1 MTLGEIAYN
10 AYCKS
15 HSWQPAATFNE
26 LMPEL
31 KTAWDESA
39 KAVVEECVTMLNS
52 ERTKQPH

>member
-15 HSWQPAATFNE
+15 HGGSSPRFNE
-26 LMPEL
+26 LIPEL

-39 KAVVEECVTMLNS
+39 KAVVEECLTMLNKA
-52 ERTKQPH
+52 RTEQPK